1 MSGIGWQE
9 LLIVFVILIL
19 VFGAAKLPSLA
30 KSMGQSVGSFKK
42 GMREDLTEEPA
53 KAEAPQDEAK
63 PGAGS

>member
-30 KSMGQSVGSFKK
+30 RSMGQSVGSFKK
-42 GMREDLTEEPA
+42 GIHEDLSEEPA
-53 KAEAPQDEAK
+53 KVDAK
-63 PGAGS
+63 ATEPESKTAS